1 MVHGSAVNQTT
12 EQLAVHALLAIWA
25 VDCLDGARVPADVV
39 VPEMAAVA
47 IGSAGGVDGQAGHGG
62 IPRKGE
68 HEIHPLAAFL
78 LISMQMSAGRH
89 EQVPS

>member
-1 MVHGSAVNQTT
+1 
-12 EQLAVHALLAIWA
+12 
-25 VDCLDGARVPADVV
+25 
-39 VPEMAAVA
+39 MAAVA

-89 EQVPS
+89 AGSFLRVHNSTTDNKSRKRQGGRAYIFRTSASKAL